1 MFLNKKGWHKF
12 MSICLCIAALCITN
26 KHSLLPLETGGKRQQ
41 KSTIWIGGWDSLL
54 PRRES
59 TPPTPT
65 PRQVPS
71 EVPRQTPLSLLSPPC
86 RVVFSPGSCPR
97 PWSCPS
103 LPRTLLSSLPSCSL
117 TPSPL
122 ASSPISNLSSCS
134 LSGHCFGIGIN
145 CNLIG

>member
-1 MFLNKKGWHKF
+1 MYCSPVHNEQTQSASLGDWGEEATEEQHLNGGLGFTAPQKGE
-12 MSICLCIAALCITN
+12 A
-26 KHSLLPLETGGKRQQ
+26 
-41 KSTIWIGGWDSLL
+41 
-54 PRRES
+54 
-59 TPPTPT
+59 PPP
-65 PRQVPS
+65 QVPS

-86 RVVFSPGSCPR
+86 RVVSSPGSCPR

-134 LSGHCFGIGIN
+134 LSGHCFGIGRD